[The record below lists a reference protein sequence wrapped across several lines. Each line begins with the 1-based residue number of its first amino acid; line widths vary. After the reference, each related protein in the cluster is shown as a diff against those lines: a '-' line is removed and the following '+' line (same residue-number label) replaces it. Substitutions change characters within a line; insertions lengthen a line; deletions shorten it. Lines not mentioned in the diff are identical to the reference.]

1 MALSPGRTQRALVV
15 LLLVL
20 SFAWWAR
27 RSPVPGP
34 ISRATA
40 PAPAA
45 APSGSPADGNA
56 ALLDAAHPQR
66 SHVQLFATGTVAR
79 LLPDDTEGSR
89 HQRFLVRVADELTV
103 LVAYNLD
110 LAPHIP
116 LVVGD
121 SVTLRGEYI
130 WNEKGGVLH
139 WTHHDPARRHQPGW
153 VDYRGTRYQ

>member
-1 MALSPGRTQRALVV
+1 M
-15 LLLVL
+15 
-20 SFAWWAR
+20 
-27 RSPVPGP
+27 
-34 ISRATA
+34 
-40 PAPAA
+40 
-45 APSGSPADGNA
+45 
-56 ALLDAAHPQR
+56 
-66 SHVQLFATGTVAR
+66 VAR